1 MDVLFNESEQML
13 QHSAREML
21 EHESP
26 PDLPRSIEG
35 DPVGYAPDLWKKMAE
50 LGWLGLALP
59 EEHGGQGLGL
69 TYLGIL
75 SGELGRSLAP
85 VPFHCTQTAALTLA
99 EAGTDA
105 QRAAVLPP
113 VAAGDTILTWALTE
127 GDPRFLTP
135 DAVNMPAVED
145 GDDLVLTGT
154 KLFVEHF
161 AAADQCLVVCR
172 TRAGSHGAEG
182 ISLVLVDTTSAGL
195 TSSELTNIAKDRL
208 SEVTFQ
214 DVRVP
219 KANVVGTL
227 HQGWPVV
234 EGMVNRATALLCMQ
248 MSGGA
253 RRALELAVEY
263 SKHREAFGRPIG
275 SFQAMAHTMADMLIW
290 IDGCELV
297 TYEALW
303 RLENGLPADAH
314 VSQAK
319 AFTSE
324 KCLAAVRNANIV
336 HGGIAA
342 TWELNLNLW
351 FRRVSAWST
360 RLGSAYEHR
369 ARVASAVLDPVG
381 A

>member
-1 MDVLFNESEQML
+1 VDVLFNESEEML
-13 QHSAREML
+13 QRSVREVL

-26 PDLPRSIEG
+26 PDLPRAIET
-35 DPVGYAPDLWKKMAE
+35 DPLGYSPDLWMKMAE

-75 SGELGRSLAP
+75 SAELGRALAP
-85 VPFHCTQTAALTLA
+85 VPFHCTQTAALTIA
-99 EAGTDA
+99 AAGTEA
-105 QRAAVLPP
+105 QRAEVLPK
-113 VAAGDTILTWALTE
+113 VASGEAILTWALTE
-127 GDPRFLTP
+127 DDPRFLTP
-135 DAVNMPAVED
+135 EAVNMAAVED

-161 AAADQCLVVCR
+161 EAADQCLVVCR
-172 TRAGSHGAEG
+172 TQGGSSGAEG
-182 ISLVLVDTTSAGL
+182 ISVLLVDTKSAGL
-195 TSSELTNIAKDRL
+195 SATDLVNIAKDKL

-214 DVRVP
+214 GVRVP

-234 EGMVNRATALLCMQ
+234 EAMVNRATALLSIQ
-248 MSGGA
+248 MSGGT

-263 SKHREAFGRPIG
+263 SKHRDAFGRPIG
-275 SFQAMAHTMADMLIW
+275 SFQALAHTMADTLIW
-290 IDGCELV
+290 VDGCELV

-303 RLENGLPADAH
+303 RLEQGLPADMH

-324 KCLAAVRNANIV
+324 KCLAAVRNANVV

-351 FRRVSAWST
+351 FRRVSAWAT
-360 RLGSAYEHR
+360 RLGSVQEHR
-369 ARVASAVLDPVG
+369 ARVANAVLGPTG